1 MKRMIAAI
9 LVLCMVLC
17 SIPVAAAASFDEF
30 FADVPATVEN
40 DASYPFAE
48 SDDETCLISGNKG
61 MGGTTSAL
69 KLTFRSGGTFRFSY
83 KVSSES
89 KYDYMAVTK
98 NGTDLTKSNATSY
111 SGAMTSFQTYT
122 MEVAANDVV
131 TIGYSKDY
139 SSDRND
145 DTLYL
150 KDFSCKTYY
159 GVTFTGAPA
168 GTAFTLTDSADAS
181 YAVTDG
187 KASVPAGEYR
197 YTAEAFGYAQA
208 TGSFT
213 VTDAAVEVPVTMTE
227 LARHKAAFSITGL
240 AAGTTAAVT
249 VKHGDEIMQAEEDG
263 SYLLFPADYSY
274 QVKAAGYKTARGTFT
289 LGEADTT
296 VKVTMVPGI
305 EWDGTVADGFAG
317 GTGTQADP
325 YLISNGEEL
334 AYLSA
339 QVASGNAFA
348 GKYVTLAANL
358 DMGNVAFTP
367 IGSDARRFAGSF
379 DGAYHTID
387 NLLVSQTTDYAGLF
401 GCLDTG
407 AAVRRLTV
415 RGSISGRGYVGAIAG
430 QADSATIEACA
441 NYATV
446 TGTSRNVGGI
456 VGRLNGKSAA
466 RSTVLRC
473 ANFGTISNG
482 TNNFSAGIVGTA
494 YYTTLS
500 ECYNVGSATG
510 NRVGGILGQTDSN
523 TTVTSCYNAGAIT
536 LAAAGNY
543 NYAGSLIGQN
553 GGSVSNC
560 YYLTGTQAIGSG
572 SGDTTALTEEQ
583 LKSFDTV
590 LKLGGAFV
598 NDAKNQN
605 SGYPVLAWQDADAKL
620 IVAFS
625 VNMTGASVHV
635 YDAQNVEQT
644 PEEDGTYRLVSGS
657 YTYLVTR
664 DECDDVTGSFTVD
677 GAGRTITV
685 TLSVRTYPVSVT
697 LTPAEAKLVLRDA
710 EGKQWNAVNGAWR
723 LPKGSYTYEASL
735 FGYETASGSLTV
747 TGENDSLHVT
757 LQQAARHSVRI
768 ATVKADDGSMLSGA
782 DITVTHAEGGEQT
795 AVNGVYSLPD
805 GTYSYAVML
814 DGYLNVAGSFTVA
827 GKNLTVTVRLEEG
840 SNVWTGKASDTAPET
855 KTENGVTWYLIKTPE
870 ELAWFAAKVNGGETT
885 INARIMVNLVLNSA
899 EAPKAN
905 RWGGFGKYN
914 LQYSGIFDG
923 NGKTISGYYSCDND
937 DTYES
942 AMGLCGYLGADGA
955 IKNLTLV
962 GTIEGDG
969 AIGAF
974 ANQSYGRIE
983 GCVSRVNVTNA
994 ASYGGVTGGIA
1005 ARVYASGAIVNC
1017 GNEGS
1022 VTCTLSSAYS
1032 DAKVGGIVG
1041 ASYAP
1046 ITGCYNTGAIN
1057 GGSNN
1062 RGYVGGI
1069 VGYTENGSVQ
1079 ILNCYNTGSVTG
1091 ATCAGGIA
1099 GKHTGGTDP
1108 TVTNCYNTGSVKGA
1122 SCGALVGEYAAEIRN
1137 SYYLEG
1143 SASAATGNTKDG
1155 VNVEATAKTAAE
1167 MKETAFVLALG
1178 NEAFHQDD
1186 GRNGGYPLLAWQ
1198 GGTHVVN
1205 TAAAEAIARAAEK
1218 LTVEP
1223 TLVIENCTLALAS
1236 TVEGFDG
1243 TITWASSNG
1252 AVITPEGVVTLPSTG
1267 TVYVKLTATLAYG
1280 GETGTKTFLI
1290 TVKSLKAQNDEL
1302 VTAAK
1307 SLLDSKSTLNPV
1319 PGTDTNLCTY
1329 VENYLSRNNLDGIT
1343 VTVKDP
1349 GALDYPMDVAQTTGI
1364 AADGK
1369 ITYFN
1374 ADPATLGIAAHFARV
1389 SGVELTLTRGE
1400 SSADITAMVILN
1412 WDLDTVRDY
1421 LEKAAASVTFDTIRN
1436 QNASEAEIIS
1446 DLQLP
1451 QRTGA
1456 YPFVTFAWTSDSK
1469 LISIEG
1475 STAGEVL
1482 TGRVTRP
1489 SVDTKVHLY
1498 PTLTFQLNESSL
1510 QAEGFRLTLPAEDLE
1525 PLRQQMQKEL
1535 DENYLV
1541 TKLTYVVTGEVIDPE
1556 AVNGDIQLLTARAT
1570 GIENYDDYKFIVT
1583 SGDPDVA
1590 EINAYRANIY
1600 RPMPGEAAAEV
1611 TLTVTMQHKTKD
1623 VSVQKQ
1629 IALKVL
1635 PLTKAELDDALNLM
1649 EQAKA
1654 HYWDGLNDGANES
1667 QYAVTKS
1674 LHAFREA
1681 VAGENGG
1688 LTWLYDYRDA
1698 HGAGIVAGD
1707 QADYSSV
1714 GGQEQYNK
1722 FKSSNPAV
1730 IAHENLVLTQPKYNT
1745 SVTVESVL
1753 EHAVFA
1759 KYAKK
1764 ITSGAWYDDYFSK
1777 LTGQKVSATMTVL
1790 GTDGPNP
1797 GGDQPP
1803 VRTTVTVVLTGVNGV
1818 GAVDRT
1824 FDTTSDKTVAEALQ
1838 EGLGEDYTLTVS
1850 GYGYI
1855 GSLTGPDDFNAA
1867 NAGVEFWGQYYYI
1880 DGAYDTSSPLT
1891 VPVTAGGIYGVF
1903 ANESTA
1909 DSDSY
1914 YGYKY
1919 NVWFHETALTAAA
1932 SETFTATVY
1941 QMGTGVAPA
1950 EGVQIFCGGELLGRT
1965 AADGTFAWHFDT
1977 AGVYVLT
1984 TGDSNHTYSQCV
1996 VTVTG
2001 KAPVCDGGANCPSR
2015 AFPDL
2020 DPAQWYHL
2028 STDYAI
2034 TNHLFIG
2041 FEDGTFRPNGQM
2053 SRAMF
2058 AMVLWRVAGSPAS
2071 SAALPFADVAA
2082 DAWYADAVRWAYAA
2096 GVINGV
2102 STTAFDP
2109 ESPVTREQMVTM
2121 IVRYAEKIGAVTG
2134 ARDDLSQFS
2143 DGMQVSSYALAAVRW
2158 AVAVGLLRGMGNG
2171 RLEPQ
2176 GTATRAEVATL
2187 LMRFAAL
2194 RK

>member
-61 MGGTTSAL
+61 VGRTTSAL

-89 KYDYMAVTK
+89 NYDYMAVTK
-98 NGTDLTKSNATSY
+98 NGTNLTQSSKASY

-139 SSDRND
+139 GSDQND

-168 GTAFTLTDSADAS
+168 GTSFTLTDSADAS

-213 VTDAAVEVPVTMTE
+213 VTDTAVEVPVTMTE

-348 GKYVTLAANL
+348 GKYVILTANL
-358 DMGNVAFTP
+358 DMGNMAFTP

-415 RGSISGRGYVGAIAG
+415 RGSISGRGYVGGIAG

-635 YDAQNVEQT
+635 YNAQNVEQT
-644 PEEDGTYRLVSGS
+644 PEEDGTYRLVSGN

-664 DECDDVTGSFTVD
+664 DECDDVTGSFTID

-697 LTPAEAKLVLRDA
+697 LTPAEAKLILRDA
-710 EGKQWNAVNGAWR
+710 DGKQWSAVNGAWR

-768 ATVKADDGSMLSGA
+768 ATVKADDGSALSGA

-827 GKNLTVTVRLEEG
+827 GKDLTVTVRLEEG

-870 ELAWFAAKVNGGETT
+870 ELAWFAAKVNGGETA

-942 AMGLCGYLGADGA
+942 AMGLCGYLGADGV
-955 IKNLTLV
+955 IKNVTLV

-1091 ATCAGGIA
+1091 ATCVGGIA

-1223 TLVIENCTLALAS
+1223 TLVTENCTLALAS

-1436 QNASEAEIIS
+1436 QNTSEAEIIS

-1824 FDTTSDKTVAEALQ
+1824 FDTTSDKTVAEALR

-1891 VPVTAGGIYGVF
+1891 VPVTDGAVYGIF
-1903 ANESTA
+1903 ANEKNTTGEN
-1909 DSDSY
+1909 

-1919 NVWFHETALTAAA
+1919 NVWIHERSVTAEAETA
-1932 SETFTATVY
+1932 FDVTVY
-1941 QMGTGVAPA
+1941 QMQGNTAVPQAGVK
-1950 EGVQIFCGGELLGRT
+1950 VY
-1965 AADGTFAWHFDT
+1965 ADGNVMGVSDENGKVICRFEH
-1977 AGVYVLT
+1977 AGDYVLT
-1984 TGDSNHTYSQCV
+1984 TGDELHTYSQCRV
-1996 VTVTG
+1996 HVTEKPFKATVTVRLTG
-2001 KAPVCDGGANCPSR
+2001 V
-2015 AFPDL
+2015 
-2020 DPAQWYHL
+2020 
-2028 STDYAI
+2028 
-2034 TNHLFIG
+2034 
-2041 FEDGTFRPNGQM
+2041 NG
-2053 SRAMF
+2053 
-2058 AMVLWRVAGSPAS
+2058 
-2071 SAALPFADVAA
+2071 
-2082 DAWYADAVRWAYAA
+2082 
-2096 GVINGV
+2096 
-2102 STTAFDP
+2102 
-2109 ESPVTREQMVTM
+2109 
-2121 IVRYAEKIGAVTG
+2121 IGAIDRT
-2134 ARDDLSQFS
+2134 LE
-2143 DGMQVSSYALAAVRW
+2143 VSSSSTVAEALQQGFGEDYVLTVSEYGYIGSLTGPEDFNAANAAVAYW
-2158 AVAVGLLRGMGNG
+2158 GQYYFVNG
-2171 RLEPQ
+2171 AMY
-2176 GTATRAEVATL
+2176 GTRAG
-2187 LMRFAAL
+2187 
-2194 RK
+2194 